1 MSEGANRPGTIDL
14 RQIAAATAIVIGMVA
29 TAALAYLLLDILLL
43 LFIGIVVAAA
53 LRPLHVTLCRWGVP
67 KGLAVLLIYLCL
79 LIGLVLIALV
89 VGPVLIEQ
97 IGTFVAEVPGTYVSV
112 RSHLQASATAP
123 FHFLGQRLLPFER
136 LTQAL
141 TDLAPQLYQG
151 ALGVTT
157 TIVKLPIY
165 FVTVLVVA
173 FYWTMELPR
182 FERLLLSL
190 LAVERRP
197 RTLNIWHEIESRL
210 GGFMRGQGLAMLSVG
225 AASALGYALIGLPHV
240 LALAVLAGLLEAVPL
255 IGPILSVVPAAFVA
269 LPLGPQTVIFVIG
282 LALLLQLVENIVLIP
297 RIMHHAVGVSA
308 LVGLLAVLAFGTLYG
323 ILGVLIAIPMTAV
336 IQVLLDTMVVNA
348 EPVAAPAGL
357 VGSPWEDLR
366 ARVRALRQQARV
378 RLRARTSR
386 MGIDPATADHFV
398 DAVDQQIEV
407 AVARVEKLISVAE
420 ETSEPLAIEAQAA
433 IIEKL
438 EGATEQIEQAV
449 EHVDT
454 IEAPAEDAL
463 GTSGPTAQLP
473 LAELSEA
480 TGQVGQA
487 VAEVETIIAATAG
500 SQGPIQSGQREA
512 SADSL
517 GRATQ
522 RFKEAVQDVETLVV
536 AAQEES
542 KGAHAAEEVRH
553 VRKEIE
559 QAIGPAASLS
569 SARDDTGSDRK
580 G

>member
-386 MGIDPATADHFV
+386 MGIDPATADHVV

-559 QAIGPAASLS
+559 QAIGPK
-569 SARDDTGSDRK
+569 RD
-580 G
+580 